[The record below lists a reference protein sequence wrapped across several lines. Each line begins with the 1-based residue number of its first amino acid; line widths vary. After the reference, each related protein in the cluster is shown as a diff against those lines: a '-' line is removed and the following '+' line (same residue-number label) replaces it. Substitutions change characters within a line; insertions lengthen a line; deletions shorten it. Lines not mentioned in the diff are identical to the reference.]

1 MGRKSKKNRNKKGG
15 ATAAAMKPA
24 GTPAKPEQRKAERTP
39 PSEKLQKVARISSM
53 VLGAVFVLA
62 GTLKVGDPW
71 SFLGSLP
78 AYGLPSA
85 IRLPVTVLMP
95 TIEVVLGI
103 MLIAGWRLRQ
113 ASMATAGFLT
123 LFGGVIAYGWVMGTL
138 QDCGCFGSW
147 LQRTPP
153 QALAEDAGML
163 ALAVLGI
170 MWAPV
175 GKTDL
180 SRFRLGVLATVA
192 VGSIA
197 MIGSTLAADTSTLEE
212 RILAA
217 EVAVDEGIPSLKDLD
232 LRNRD
237 VFLYLF
243 QPDCPHCIENGPA
256 IARISQ
262 DPELPDVIGITH
274 SVARGDVDFYLRTAG
289 ADFPAYEFLW
299 PSFVQI
305 TGDGAVPQLV
315 FLRHG
320 RIAQV
325 WKGNLPSTRELKRAI
340 AARSSSSP
348 Q

>member
-1 MGRKSKKNRNKKGG
+1 MGRKSKKNRKKKGG
-15 ATAAAMKPA
+15 APAAGKPA
-24 GTPAKPEQRKAERTP
+24 STPAKPEQKRAERTP

-85 IRLPVTVLMP
+85 IRLPVTVSIP

-123 LFGGVIAYGWVMGTL
+123 MFGGVIAYGWAMGTL

-153 QALAEDAGML
+153 QALAEDAGIL
-163 ALAVLGI
+163 ALAVFGI
-170 MWAPV
+170 MWAPAV
-175 GKTDL
+175 KTDL

-192 VGSIA
+192 VASMA

-212 RILAA
+212 RILSA
-217 EVAVDEGIPSLKDLD
+217 EVAVDEGIPSLEDLN

-237 VFLYLF
+237 VLLYLF

-262 DPELPDVIGITH
+262 DPGLPDVIGITH
-274 SVARGDVDFYLRTAG
+274 SVAPGDVDFYLRNAG
-289 ADFPAYEFLW
+289 ADFPAYEFLV

-305 TGDGAVPQLV
+305 TGDGGVPQLV
-315 FLRHG
+315 FLQHG

-325 WKGNLPSTRELKRAI
+325 WKGNLPSTSVLKRAI

>member
-1 MGRKSKKNRNKKGG
+1 MGRKSKKNRKKKGG
-15 ATAAAMKPA
+15 APAAGKPA
-24 GTPAKPEQRKAERTP
+24 STPAKPEQKKAERTP

-113 ASMATAGFLT
+113 ASMATAGFLAI
-123 LFGGVIAYGWVMGTL
+123 FGGVIAYGWAMGTL

-163 ALAVLGI
+163 ALAVIGI

-175 GKTDL
+175 RKTDL

-192 VGSIA
+192 VGSMA
-197 MIGSTLAADTSTLEE
+197 MIGSTLAADTGTLEE

-217 EVAVDEGIPSLKDLD
+217 EVAVDAGIPSLEDLD

-262 DPELPDVIGITH
+262 DPGLPDVIGITH
-274 SVARGDVDFYLRTAG
+274 SVAPGDVDFYLRNAG
-289 ADFPAYEFLW
+289 ADFPAYEFLV

-305 TGDGAVPQLV
+305 TGDGGVPQLV
-315 FLRHG
+315 YLEHG
-320 RIAQV
+320 IIAQC
-325 WKGNLPSTRELKRAI
+325 WKGNLPTPAQLKRAI
-340 AARSSSSP
+340 TARTSP
-348 Q
+348 C

>member
-1 MGRKSKKNRNKKGG
+1 MGRKSKKNRKKKGG
-15 ATAAAMKPA
+15 APAVAGKPVA
-24 GTPAKPEQRKAERTP
+24 TPAKPEQRKAERTP
-39 PSEKLQKVARISSM
+39 PSAKMQKIARISTM
-53 VLGAVFVLA
+53 VLGAVFILA
-62 GTLKVGDPW
+62 GTLKVADPW

-85 IRLPVTVLMP
+85 VRLPITVLMP
-95 TIEVVLGI
+95 TIEVVLGV

-113 ASMATAGFLT
+113 ASMATAAFLAV
-123 LFGGVIAYGWVMGTL
+123 FGGVIAYGWAQGTL

-163 ALAVLGI
+163 ALAVIGI

-175 GKTDL
+175 GKVDF
-180 SRFRLGVLATVA
+180 SRFRVGVLATIA

-217 EVAVDEGIPSLKDLD
+217 EVAVEEGIPSLEDLD
-232 LRNRD
+232 LRNRN

-274 SVARGDVDFYLRTAG
+274 SVAPGDVDFYLRTAG
-289 ADFPAYEFLW
+289 ADFPAYEFLV

-305 TGDGAVPQLV
+305 TGDGGVPQLV
-315 FLRHG
+315 YLEHG
-320 RIAQV
+320 IIAQV
-325 WKGNLPSTRELKRAI
+325 WKGNLPNPRELKRAI
-340 AARSSSSP
+340 AARSGSSP
-348 Q
+348 